1 MNKKLVVPMLCALV
15 TACAAGPSAQVP
27 PAAGQTQ
34 SGSSTTTP
42 PATAPAT
49 TLSIRGTID
58 NYDRLTRVLVL
69 TTPTGAVHFPIAP
82 TTRIRQGWH
91 KVDPADLPKLAG
103 DRATVR
109 YTESSGTKTVES
121 VHVFGK

>member
-34 SGSSTTTP
+34 SGSSTTSS

-69 TTPTGAVHFPIAP
+69 TTPTATYHCTIHPSMVGYIGNMMPPPDAYPSP
-82 TTRIRQGWH
+82 DPGYNYGYKTTR
-91 KVDPADLPKLAG
+91 
-103 DRATVR
+103 TN
-109 YTESSGTKTVES
+109 
-121 VHVFGK
+121 